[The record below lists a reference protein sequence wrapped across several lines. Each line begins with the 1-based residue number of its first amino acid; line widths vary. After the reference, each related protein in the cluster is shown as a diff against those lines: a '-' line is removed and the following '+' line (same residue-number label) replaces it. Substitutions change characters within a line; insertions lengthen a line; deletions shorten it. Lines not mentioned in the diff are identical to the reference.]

1 MSMTPRKLVIA
12 SGNRGK
18 ILEFEAL
25 LNNLPLTSCG
35 LGGTN
40 HFACPLPALPAA

>member
-1 MSMTPRKLVIA
+1 MTPRKLVIA

-25 LNNLPLTSCG
+25 LNDLPLTV
-35 LGGTN
+35 L
-40 HFACPLPALPAA
+40 PLSLIHI